1 MKRADRLLALVQIL
15 RRHRHPVTARQLA
28 REVEVSER
36 TLYRDIA
43 ALGGLGAPIRGE
55 AGIGYQLDP
64 GYDLPPLMFT
74 PDELEALMLGARFV
88 QERGD
93 PALMRAVQ
101 DAVAK
106 ITTVLPKALRPV
118 FSEAGLF
125 APLYDENAPERIDFA
140 VVRRAIRDQRKLD
153 IVYVDESGR
162 RSERR
167 IWPLAVGY
175 FQSTRVI
182 VAWCELRGDF
192 RHFRADRVGA
202 LAPCAERY
210 AERRQALLKRWEE
223 TRGRGGTA
231 R

>member
-106 ITTVLPKALRPV
+106 IITVLPKALRPV

-192 RHFRADRVGA
+192 RHFRADRVEA
-202 LAPCAERY
+202 QAPCAERY
-210 AERRQALLKRWEE
+210 GERRQVLLKRWEE